1 MGLGDSR
8 CCRRQES
15 REGLGAPEAQVGQL
29 DPVWGEEKDLV
40 SHAPS
45 EATNTGEDGRHGRE
59 GF

>member
-1 MGLGDSR
+1 MTNVP
-8 CCRRQES
+8 S

-45 EATNTGEDGRHGRE
+45 QATDTGEDVRHARE
-59 GF
+59 RF